1 MILGNKKEQVIRNIR
16 DAAER
21 GYFHAKVE
29 VDDPQLTDHEK
40 NSLVSRYLIERRS
53 SSYRRKNFL
62 ARQIANAAT
71 WYFNRDTKII
81 GIENISMIKSGAIIT
96 ANHFS
101 PMDNTIIRRFVRKA
115 KKKYLPIV
123 SQESNLAM
131 PGIVGFLM
139 NYADTL
145 PITDNRYYMQ
155 HNFEKL
161 LAEELEKNQFVLIYP
176 EQEMWLHYRKPRP
189 CKRGAYY
196 YAAKMNVPIIPCFVE
211 MREKESRDTE
221 EFKKLKFILH
231 VLPAIYPDPDRNVRE
246 NSIMM
251 CKMDYLAKSHLYEII
266 YEKKLD
272 YHFEPDDI
280 AGWTGQ
286 I

>member
-1 MILGNKKEQVIRNIR
+1 MIFENTKEQVIRNIC

-21 GYFHAKVE
+21 GNFHVKVE
-29 VDDPQLTDHEK
+29 VDDPQLTDSEK

-53 SSYRRKNFL
+53 ASYRRKNFL
-62 ARQIANAAT
+62 ARQIANVAT

-81 GIENISMIKSGAIIT
+81 GLENSSMIKSGAIIT

-101 PMDNTIIRRFVRKA
+101 PIDNTIIRRFVRKA
-115 KKKYLPIV
+115 KKKYLPVV

-145 PITDNRYYMQ
+145 PITSNRYYMQ

-161 LAEELEKNQFVLIYP
+161 LSEELEKNQFVLIYP
-176 EQEMWLHYRKPRP
+176 EQEMWFRYRKPRP

-211 MREKESRDTE
+211 MREKSSRNNE
-221 EFKKLKFILH
+221 VFKKLKFTLH
-231 VLPAIYPDPDRNVRE
+231 ILPAIYPDPNQSVRE
-246 NSIMM
+246 NSIRM
-251 CKMDYLAKSHLYEII
+251 CKMDYIAKSHVYEVI
-266 YEKKLD
+266 YGKKLD
-272 YHFEPDDI
+272 YHFETDDI

-286 I
+286 F